1 MSSNNVNSTEANKAN
16 NYNINNVDN
25 KKMNNKNSHNVV
37 SIILYT
43 IIKRKWLS
51 LGIII
56 SVCGAVITALY
67 PPLVLGKIVDTLT
80 TGSQVPV
87 YLVFVYMAFTVIAG
101 LMEATREGLLTVFGQ
116 KITHALRSGLMEHFV
131 RLSTDSLN
139 KQEPGAVVSRFVG
152 DVDTVENL
160 FTSGI
165 VSMFADACKIIS
177 ILAVIWF
184 RNKGLATVLMVLL
197 PFLFWF
203 TRHIQ
208 KNMLD
213 AQLKNRRA
221 VSRASGHVPETLHN
235 IRTIHNL
242 GKEKYMEKRYDE
254 YISDSYKAME
264 KTNFY
269 DAVYSPVILILN
281 AVVVAVVMLFSAS
294 GNAKVLTLFGMSA
307 GTAVAVINYISQIFS
322 PVESLGM
329 EIQTI
334 QSAIAGVRRIN
345 EFFELPVLDNNEEL
359 QAEKTFDSKN
369 DTPYVQFN
377 DVTFG
382 YEADHTVIADKT
394 FVVNRGEQVT
404 LSGRT
409 GAGKSTIFK
418 LLLGLYKP
426 QKGSILI
433 NDMNSAA
440 IPDNRKRKIF
450 GYVEQSFHI
459 VPGTVKDQITLYD
472 KSISDEAVIKAA
484 KLTGLHDTIMNF
496 ENGYDTQ
503 CTQEVF
509 SQGQWQLLSIARA
522 TAANPELLLLDEI
535 TANLDANTERD
546 VLTALKGVSENRTVI
561 SISHRVTARTG
572 RVINC

>member
-1 MSSNNVNSTEANKAN
+1 MSSNNVNSTEAN

-25 KKMNNKNSHNVV
+25 KKMNNKNSYNVV
-37 SIILYT
+37 SIILHT

-80 TGSQVPV
+80 TGSQMPV
-87 YLVFVYMAFTVIAG
+87 YLVFLYMAFTVITG

-139 KQEPGAVVSRFVG
+139 KQELGAVVSRFVG

-418 LLLGLYKP
+418 LLLGLYNP

-450 GYVEQSFHI
+450 GYVEQSFHM
-459 VPGTVKDQITLYD
+459 VPGTIKDQITLYD

>member
-1 MSSNNVNSTEANKAN
+1 MSSNNVNSTEAN

-25 KKMNNKNSHNVV
+25 KKMNNKNSYNVV
-37 SIILYT
+37 SIILHT

-80 TGSQVPV
+80 TGSQMPV
-87 YLVFVYMAFTVIAG
+87 YLVFLYMAFTVITG

-418 LLLGLYKP
+418 LLLGLYNP

-484 KLTGLHDTIMNF
+484 KLTGLNDTIMNF

-503 CTQEVF
+503 CTQELF